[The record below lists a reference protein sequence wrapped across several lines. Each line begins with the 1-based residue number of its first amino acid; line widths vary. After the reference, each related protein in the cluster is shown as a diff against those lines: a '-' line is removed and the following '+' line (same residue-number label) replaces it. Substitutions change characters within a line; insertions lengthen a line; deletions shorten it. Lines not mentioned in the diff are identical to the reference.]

1 MGDPSIQGFR
11 LTGLLPDLNHDYAGK
26 ICKILINAKNM
37 EDSKIDVKDE
47 NSTSVIDIES
57 DDDSKLIGGLFLTL
71 GICMFIF
78 FLDMAFE
85 NASSEYG
92 ELPEIVLPIIM
103 GSCGLLFL
111 GPIGIHISSKSPL
124 RIDKSGKVVEK
135 NTVFYGKNL
144 KTTTIHFDEIQRI
157 ERSGGTDN
165 DYSSG
170 ELELGASGSTY
181 IIAGTPPIKK
191 YIQIR
196 VGTESAKLIA
206 ETVGVQY
213 VDLRE

>member
-1 MGDPSIQGFR
+1 
-11 LTGLLPDLNHDYAGK
+11 
-26 ICKILINAKNM
+26 M
-37 EDSKIDVKDE
+37 EDSEIAFKDE
-47 NSTSVIDIES
+47 KSKSVIDIES
-57 DDDSKLIGGLFLTL
+57 DNDSKLIGGLFLTI
-71 GICMFIF
+71 GIYMGIF

-85 NASSEYG
+85 NASSEYVG
-92 ELPEIVLPIIM
+92 LIDIVGPIIM

-111 GPIGIHISSKSPL
+111 VPNGIHISSKSPI
-124 RIDKSGKVVEK
+124 RINKSERIIEK
-135 NTVFYGKNL
+135 RTIFYGINL

-170 ELELGASGSTY
+170 ELELGRSDSTY

-191 YIQIR
+191 YIQIP
-196 VGTESAKLIA
+196 GGETAKLIA

-213 VDLRE
+213 VRK

>member
-1 MGDPSIQGFR
+1 
-11 LTGLLPDLNHDYAGK
+11 
-26 ICKILINAKNM
+26 M
-37 EDSKIDVKDE
+37 EDSKIGVKDE
-47 NSTSVIDIES
+47 NSKSVIDIES

-71 GICMFIF
+71 GIYMFIF

-124 RIDKSGKVVEK
+124 RIDKSERVVEK
-135 NTVFYGKNL
+135 KTVFYGKNL

>member
-1 MGDPSIQGFR
+1 
-11 LTGLLPDLNHDYAGK
+11 
-26 ICKILINAKNM
+26 M
-37 EDSKIDVKDE
+37 EESKIAVKDD
-47 NSTSVIDIES
+47 NSKSVIYVES
-57 DDDSKLIGGLFLTL
+57 DGDSKLLGG
-71 GICMFIF
+71 F
-78 FLDMAFE
+78 FLIIGILWIAYFI
-85 NASSEYG
+85 
-92 ELPEIVLPIIM
+92 ELAIYELFYPYQETDWPFVIGPMIM
-103 GSCGLLFL
+103 GSCGLLL
-111 GPIGIHISSKSPL
+111 LVPGLHISSKSTL
-124 RIDKSGKVVEK
+124 RIDKSERVVEK
-135 NTVFYGKNL
+135 KTVFYGKNL

-213 VDLRE
+213 VDLSE

>member
-1 MGDPSIQGFR
+1 
-11 LTGLLPDLNHDYAGK
+11 
-26 ICKILINAKNM
+26 M
-37 EDSKIDVKDE
+37 EDSKIGVKDE
-47 NSTSVIDIES
+47 NSKSVIDIES

-71 GICMFIF
+71 GIYMFIF

-111 GPIGIHISSKSPL
+111 GPIGIHISSKPPL

-170 ELELGASGSTY
+170 ELELGASESTY

>member
-1 MGDPSIQGFR
+1 
-11 LTGLLPDLNHDYAGK
+11 
-26 ICKILINAKNM
+26 M
-37 EDSKIDVKDE
+37 EDSKIGVKDE
-47 NSTSVIDIES
+47 NSKSVIDIES
-57 DDDSKLIGGLFLTL
+57 DDDSKLIGGLFLAL
-71 GICMFIF
+71 GIYMFIF

-124 RIDKSGKVVEK
+124 RIDKSERVVEK
-135 NTVFYGKNL
+135 KTVFYGKNL

-213 VDLRE
+213 VNMKE

>member
-1 MGDPSIQGFR
+1 
-11 LTGLLPDLNHDYAGK
+11 
-26 ICKILINAKNM
+26 M
-37 EDSKIDVKDE
+37 EDSKIGVKDE
-47 NSTSVIDIES
+47 NSKSVIDIES

-71 GICMFIF
+71 GIYMFIF

-124 RIDKSGKVVEK
+124 RIDKSERVVEK
-135 NTVFYGKNL
+135 RTVFYGINL
-144 KTTTIHFDEIQRI
+144 KTTTIHFDEIQKI
-157 ERSGGTDN
+157 ERTAGTGGS
-165 DYSSG
+165 YG
-170 ELELGASGSTY
+170 EDGYESGSNPVTQ
-181 IIAGTPPIKK
+181 IIAGTPPFWK
-191 YIQIR
+191 YIRIPS
-196 VGTESAKLIA
+196 ESALLIA

-213 VDLRE
+213 VDLGK

>member
-1 MGDPSIQGFR
+1 
-11 LTGLLPDLNHDYAGK
+11 
-26 ICKILINAKNM
+26 M
-37 EDSKIDVKDE
+37 EDSKIGVKDE
-47 NSTSVIDIES
+47 NSKSVIDIES

-71 GICMFIF
+71 GIYMFIF

-92 ELPEIVLPIIM
+92 ELPEIVLPVIM

-213 VDLRE
+213 VDLSE

>member
-1 MGDPSIQGFR
+1 MD
-11 LTGLLPDLNHDYAGK
+11 
-26 ICKILINAKNM
+26 
-37 EDSKIDVKDE
+37 DSKIGVKDE
-47 NSTSVIDIES
+47 NSKSVIDIES

-71 GICMFIF
+71 GIYMFIF

-92 ELPEIVLPIIM
+92 EFPEIVLPIIM

-124 RIDKSGKVVEK
+124 RIDKSERVVEK
-135 NTVFYGKNL
+135 KTVFYGKNL

>member
-1 MGDPSIQGFR
+1 MD
-11 LTGLLPDLNHDYAGK
+11 DA
-26 ICKILINAKNM
+26 
-37 EDSKIDVKDE
+37 KIDVKDE

-71 GICMFIF
+71 GIYMFIF

-124 RIDKSGKVVEK
+124 RIDKSERVVVK
-135 NTVFYGKNL
+135 RTVFYGKNL

-157 ERSGGTDN
+157 ERSGGTDT
-165 DYSSG
+165 DFGSDG
-170 ELELGASGSTY
+170 EIELGQDGNTY

-191 YIQIR
+191 NIQIR

-213 VDLRE
+213 VDVRE

>member
-1 MGDPSIQGFR
+1 
-11 LTGLLPDLNHDYAGK
+11 
-26 ICKILINAKNM
+26 M
-37 EDSKIDVKDE
+37 EDSKIGVKDE
-47 NSTSVIDIES
+47 NSKSVIEIES
-57 DDDSKLIGGLFLTL
+57 DDSKLVGGFFIIL
-71 GICMFIF
+71 GIFWFAFFIE
-78 FLDMAFE
+78 MAIYELFGPYPE
-85 NASSEYG
+85 TWTSERVI
-92 ELPEIVLPIIM
+92 LPVIM

-111 GPIGIHISSKSPL
+111 APIGINLSSKSPI
-124 RIDKSGKVVEK
+124 RINKSERVVEK
-135 NTVFYGKNL
+135 RTVFYGKNL

-181 IIAGTPPIKK
+181 IVAGTPPIKK
-191 YIQIR
+191 YIQIP
-196 VGTESAKLIA
+196 GGETAKLVA

>member
-1 MGDPSIQGFR
+1 MLFRSIG
-11 LTGLLPDLNHDYAGK
+11 
-26 ICKILINAKNM
+26 
-37 EDSKIDVKDE
+37 VKDE
-47 NSTSVIDIES
+47 NSKSVIDIES
-57 DDDSKLIGGLFLTL
+57 DDDSKLIGGFFLIL
-71 GICMFIF
+71 GIFWFAYFIE
-78 FLDMAFE
+78 MAIYELFDPYQE
-85 NASSEYG
+85 TDWTSEFVIA
-92 ELPEIVLPIIM
+92 PVIM